1 MKLRIKGNAL
11 RLRLTQ
17 GEIRALAD
25 TGQVQERT
33 DFPGGG
39 QLIYRLSSD
48 ERITDISA
56 AYSENIIEFKVPSA
70 LAQRWCSTDLVTLS
84 AAPRA
89 GADGGVQLIL
99 EKDYACLVPR
109 SGEDESDQFPHPRA
123 AQGQREC

>member
-33 DFPGGG
+33 AFPGGG
-39 QLIYRLSSD
+39 QLIYRLRSD
-48 ERITDISA
+48 KKITDISVS
-56 AYSENIIEFKVPSA
+56 YSGNIIEFRVPSA
-70 LAQRWCSTDLVTLS
+70 LAQRWCGTDLVTLS
-84 AAPRA
+84 AAPQA
-89 GADGGVQLIL
+89 GADSVQLIL

-109 SGEDESDQFPHPRA
+109 AGEDESDQFPHPRA
-123 AQGQREC
+123 AERPREC